1 MNSTT
6 YTERE
11 RERERERRS
20 RNLQKRFTLLE
31 CKLQDPFEKNDC
43 SHSAS
48 LLYTMYVI
56 YDMNKVVD

>member
-1 MNSTT
+1 MYSTT
-6 YTERE
+6 YRE